1 MILLTIKYKRAFV
14 GICVEGS
21 NRERGASYKN
31 RTNLS
36 KSLFI
41 KHRFLV
47 NDVSTY
53 LVRISFPRFN
63 YRPLVHDTYLHVKI
77 INESAVG
84 EFNND

>member
-1 MILLTIKYKRAFV
+1 MRI
-14 GICVEGS
+14 
-21 NRERGASYKN
+21 ER
-31 RTNLS
+31 NLS

-41 KHRFLV
+41 KHRFPV